1 MEGIDPK
8 VLQKLKEKVQ
18 RELSQRERETL
29 EYWLTEIQRVY
40 QKQHRT
46 LEELKSDLRTY
57 IDKMKNRLE
66 ILKTKGY

>member
-8 VLQKLKEKVQ
+8 VLQKLRERVQ

-29 EYWLTEIQRVY
+29 EYWLTEIQRIY